1 MSQAGTLL
9 SDLGNGPSPGNDSD
23 LVQQILADMNNA
35 PPNPVVQTNHNMH
48 GMPNQMGHGHAH
60 GPPPQNQGPPQGH
73 RQQMM
78 NAQQP
83 HQSTYPQAA
92 DPNVPTAHMIGRNHP
107 TEADFNRMMFA
118 SQGQGQGMQGA
129 PYMPIHQM
137 QQMQL
142 PPQQQPP
149 AKNWIGDAAD
159 EFKMPLLVAIVC
171 LLVTLPAVNLLVS
184 HYAPWLLRPGGDMNT
199 YGLIFRSLI
208 AGLLFWF
215 LQRVVAPLLI

>member
-9 SDLGNGPSPGNDSD
+9 SDLGNSPSPGNDND

-48 GMPNQMGHGHAH
+48 GMPNQMGQ
-60 GPPPQNQGPPQGH
+60 PQNNRPP
-73 RQQMM
+73 MI

-83 HQSTYPQAA
+83 NQSTYPQAA

-118 SQGQGQGMQGA
+118 AQGHGQGMQGA

-142 PPQQQPP
+142 PPQEPP
-149 AKNWIGDAAD
+149 AKNWVGDAAD

-199 YGLIFRSLI
+199 YGLIVRSLI

>member
-9 SDLGNGPSPGNDSD
+9 SDLGNGPSPGNDND

-48 GMPNQMGHGHAH
+48 GVPNQMGQG
-60 GPPPQNQGPPQGH
+60 QGP

-83 HQSTYPQAA
+83 QQSTYPQAA

-142 PPQQQPP
+142 PPQPQPP
-149 AKNWIGDAAD
+149 TKNWIGDAAD

-199 YGLIFRSLI
+199 YGLIARSLI

-215 LQRVVAPLLI
+215 LQRVVAPLLL

>member
-9 SDLGNGPSPGNDSD
+9 SDLGNGPSPGNDND
-23 LVQQILADMNNA
+23 LVQQILADMNSA
-35 PPNPVVQTNHNMH
+35 PPNPVVQTNHNIH
-48 GMPNQMGHGHAH
+48 GMQNQMG
-60 GPPPQNQGPPQGH
+60 QGQGQGQ

-83 HQSTYPQAA
+83 QQSTYPQAA
-92 DPNVPTAHMIGRNHP
+92 DPNVPTAHMIGRSHP
-107 TEADFNRMMFA
+107 TEADFNRMMFN
-118 SQGQGQGMQGA
+118 SQQGSMQGA
-129 PYMPIHQM
+129 PYMPIQQM

-142 PPQQQPP
+142 PPQPP
-149 AKNWIGDAAD
+149 AKNMMGDAAD

-171 LLVTLPAVNLLVS
+171 LIVSLPAVNLLVS
-184 HYAPWLLRPGGDMNT
+184 HYAPWLLRPGGDMNV
-199 YGLIFRSLI
+199 YGLVFRSLV

>member
-9 SDLGNGPSPGNDSD
+9 SDLGNGPSPGNDND
-23 LVQQILADMNNA
+23 LVQQILSDMNSA
-35 PPNPVVQTNHNMH
+35 PPNPVVQTNHNIH
-48 GMPNQMGHGHAH
+48 GMPNQMGQPMG
-60 GPPPQNQGPPQGH
+60 QPQGQ

-83 HQSTYPQAA
+83 QQSTYPQAA

-107 TEADFNRMMFA
+107 TEADFNRMMFP
-118 SQGQGQGMQGA
+118 SPQGSVQGA
-129 PYMPIHQM
+129 PYMPIQQM

-142 PPQQQPP
+142 PPQPP

-159 EFKMPLLVAIVC
+159 EFKIPLLVAIVC
-171 LLVTLPAVNLLVS
+171 LLVSLPAVNLLVS
-184 HYAPWLLRPGGDMNT
+184 HYAPWLLRPGGDMNA
-199 YGLIFRSLI
+199 YGLVVRSLI
-208 AGLLFWF
+208 AGVLFWF